1 MAGQFQIAHS
11 KIVAGAAIIAGGP
24 YGCAESLF
32 ADMMPGP
39 GAAFFNL
46 SKAINGCMLN
56 SLALWGVPDVDRLV
70 ERTKK
75 LADDDRIDP
84 LSSLVDDRVYLFSGS
99 NDRTVVPAIVAA
111 AYDFYKRLGVPE
123 QNLTY
128 VTNLPAGHAFVTRDQ
143 GLACE
148 STGTPYVVACDY
160 DQAGEV
166 LKRIYGNLSPRAETP
181 AGIFIEFDQT
191 TFLDGLGDHG
201 MEDRGIAYVPPAC
214 AQSTTCRVHIAFHGC
229 SQNRENTGEAFIRQ
243 SGYTNWADSNSLV
256 VLFPQVA
263 SQPMNPQ
270 GCWDWWGYTGHDYLT
285 RDAPQIRAV
294 HRMLEHL
301 AKPRS

>member
-1 MAGQFQIAHS
+1 VNNLIRKAAVTSAAFVAMVLFAVAPSRAEEKSAPLPSLAANISETSVSGISSGAYMAGQFQIAHS

-99 NDRTVVPAIVAA
+99 NDRRARHRRR
-111 AYDFYKRLGVPE
+111 RLRFLQAPRRSR
-123 QNLTY
+123 T
-128 VTNLPAGHAFVTRDQ
+128 
-143 GLACE
+143 E
-148 STGTPYVVACDY
+148 SD
-160 DQAGEV
+160 
-166 LKRIYGNLSPRAETP
+166 LR
-181 AGIFIEFDQT
+181 
-191 TFLDGLGDHG
+191 H
-201 MEDRGIAYVPPAC
+201 
-214 AQSTTCRVHIAFHGC
+214 
-229 SQNRENTGEAFIRQ
+229 
-243 SGYTNWADSNSLV
+243 
-256 VLFPQVA
+256 
-263 SQPMNPQ
+263 
-270 GCWDWWGYTGHDYLT
+270 
-285 RDAPQIRAV
+285 
-294 HRMLEHL
+294 
-301 AKPRS
+301 